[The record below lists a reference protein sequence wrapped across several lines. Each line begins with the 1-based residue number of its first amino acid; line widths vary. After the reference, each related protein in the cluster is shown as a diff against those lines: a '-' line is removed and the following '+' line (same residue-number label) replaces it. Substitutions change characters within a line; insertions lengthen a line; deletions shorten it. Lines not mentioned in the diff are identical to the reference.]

1 MKKYL
6 LAILIC
12 GLWSF
17 ISNQAEEGL
26 ITYTTKVNM
35 HKNLPE
41 EREELKKMI
50 PEFNITRNVL
60 LFNAAESLYKSL
72 VEEENPFDQPS
83 GGNRMIM
90 RTGSSNETYV
100 DRNEQLVTQLREF
113 MGKRY
118 LIKKEQNRI
127 PWKLEN
133 DTKEIQGYT
142 CKSASYTDENNRKI
156 KAWYTEEIRIAL
168 GPDNFQGLPGLI
180 LEVAINDDDMVI
192 SAEKIELR
200 ALKKNELK
208 APKGGQEV
216 TDEEYRTL
224 LEEQMKNMGIQ
235 QQGSGTIRTFLR
247 N

>member
-6 LAILIC
+6 LVMVLC

-17 ISNQAEEGL
+17 ISNQAEEGI
-26 ITYTTKVNM
+26 ITYSTKINM

-41 EREELKKMI
+41 ERAELKKII
-50 PEFNITRNVL
+50 PEFNTIKNVL
-60 LFNAAESLYKSL
+60 LFSPTESLYKGL
-72 VEEENPFDQPS
+72 IEEENPFDQPA
-83 GGNRMIM
+83 GGTRMVM
-90 RTGSSNETYV
+90 RTAGSNETYL
-100 DRNEQLVTQLREF
+100 DRNELTVIQLREF

-118 LIKKEQNRI
+118 LIKREQNRI

-133 DTKEIQGYT
+133 DTKEIQGYA

-156 KAWYTEEIRIAL
+156 KAWYTEDIRIPL
-168 GPDNFQGLPGLI
+168 GPESFQGLPGLI
-180 LEVAINDDDMVI
+180 LEITVNEDDMVI
-192 SAEKIELR
+192 RAEKIEWR

-216 TDEEYRTL
+216 TDEEYRVL

-235 QQGSGTIRTFLR
+235 QQGSGTVRTFIR

>member
-60 LFNAAESLYKSL
+60 LFNVAESLYKSL

-168 GPDNFQGLPGLI
+168 GPDSFHGLPGLI

-235 QQGSGTIRTFLR
+235 QQGSGTIRTFIR